1 MPPETPPV
9 VVETKTP
16 TPTLAA
22 LSPTPAVAPNQ
33 PEARNPDGSL
43 KDGLSAPKTVTDG
56 QTLSTENT
64 SNLSESEKKLAGEE
78 IKPAEAEG
86 EKKPAVEG
94 VPEKYEFKNLP
105 EGVTVP
111 DDTAAM
117 FKEKG
122 LNQEQAQ
129 SMVDYY
135 LKKSA
140 EAARQPYDTWQKM
153 NKDWLET
160 IQKDVE
166 YKSDMKGV
174 VTSIS
179 RLIDGVTGNDAA
191 LNKEFRAGMDLTGAG
206 NHPAFVKFMYR
217 LSQQMNEGSYVK
229 PGGPSP
235 LGQRA
240 PGAGERPSPARALFP
255 GLS

>member
-1 MPPETPPV
+1 MPPETPLAAA
-9 VVETKTP
+9 ETKAP
-16 TPTLAA
+16 TQN
-22 LSPTPAVAPNQ
+22 TPAATAPPAVNQ

-43 KDGLSAPKTVTDG
+43 KDGLSGLKAPETAGSTR
-56 QTLSTENT
+56 STET
-64 SNLSESEKKLAGEE
+64 SSALSESEKKLAGEE
-78 IKPAEAEG
+78 TPKVEG
-86 EKKPAVEG
+86 EKKDETKAPAG

-111 DDTAAM
+111 DDATAM

-122 LNQEQAQ
+122 LNQDQAQ
-129 SMVDYY
+129 AAVDYY
-135 LKKSA
+135 IKKSQ
-140 EAARQPYDTWQKM
+140 EAAKQPYETWDKM
-153 NKDWLET
+153 NKEWLGT
-160 IQKDVE
+160 IQKDAE
-166 YKSDMKGV
+166 YKGDMKGV

-179 RLIDGVTGNDAA
+179 RLIDGVTGNDPA

-240 PGAGERPSPARALFP
+240 PGAGERPSPAKALFP